1 VNGLGIRGSRFVFFQ
16 NLEENS
22 DHNLVAVL
30 EGLVQ
35 SPAGC
40 EQPLCFG
47 NHSRLSWFV
56 RGHLYVLNHN
66 RLNSALVILIFLN
79 YLLCPL
85 KTLAYY

>member
-1 VNGLGIRGSRFVFFQ
+1 MDWESEDPNLFFFQ

-35 SPAGC
+35 SSAGC
-40 EQPLCFG
+40 EKALCFA

-56 RGHLYVLNHN
+56 RGHFYVLNHN
-66 RLNSALVILIFLN
+66 N
-79 YLLCPL
+79 
-85 KTLAYY
+85 